1 MIEIVA
7 RIDGLVTEAQ
17 SMERGHYRRHLGDQS
32 NRRVPIALGIA
43 HIPRRVEH
51 PHGRHAGL
59 QGIHRMAGFR
69 QAFDQIS
76 ELIFDAA
83 MMTELIVK
91 VGQLAL
97 SG

>member
-7 RIDGLVTEAQ
+7 RIDGFVAEAQ
-17 SMERGHYRRHLGDQS
+17 PMGRRHYRWHLGDQS

-43 HIPRRVEH
+43 DIPSRVEH
-51 PHGRHAGL
+51 SHGRHTGL